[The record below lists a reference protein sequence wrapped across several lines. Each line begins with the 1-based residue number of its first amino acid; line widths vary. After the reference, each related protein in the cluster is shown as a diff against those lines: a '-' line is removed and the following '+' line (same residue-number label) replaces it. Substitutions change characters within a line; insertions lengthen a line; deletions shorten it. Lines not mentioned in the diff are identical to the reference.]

1 MAQVVSLTLWRFVF
15 LVVALAARAAAQA
28 PQSTG
33 TIQGALVDSTGGA
46 APGVK
51 IRAVNQASGA
61 ARTALS
67 DATGH
72 FRLAG
77 LTAGIYTLHPEL
89 DGFAPVTVGPFPVS
103 VGPTVTQRLR

>member
-1 MAQVVSLTLWRFVF
+1 MPPVASLTQWRFVF
-15 LVVALAARAAAQA
+15 LALALAGIAAAQA

-33 TIQGALVDSTGGA
+33 TIQGDLGDSTGSA

-51 IRAVNQASGA
+51 INAMSQASGA
-61 ARTALS
+61 SRTTLS

-77 LTAGIYTLHPEL
+77 LTAGIYTLHLEL

-103 VGPTVTQRLR
+103 VGQT